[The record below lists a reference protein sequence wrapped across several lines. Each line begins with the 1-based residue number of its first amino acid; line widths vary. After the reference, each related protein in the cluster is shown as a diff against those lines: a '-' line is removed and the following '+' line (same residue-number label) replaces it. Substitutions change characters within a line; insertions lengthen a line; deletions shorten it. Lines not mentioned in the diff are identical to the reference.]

1 MKSLWQDLRYGGRKL
16 LQTPG
21 FTVVALLTLIFGI
34 GANTAIFSVINAVLF
49 RPLPFEQPDRLVQ
62 LWENDLSEGEDRNE
76 ASPANFLD
84 WRQQSQ
90 SFAEMSAFVP
100 RNFNLTDENEPERV
114 LGQRVSANL
123 FTLLGTRAA
132 LGRTFNPDEGQAGS
146 DGVVVLS
153 YGLWQ
158 RRFGSES
165 GILDRTLTL
174 NGRSYKVIGVM
185 PANIKF
191 PPNTDLWVPLVFE
204 TSEATNRDRHFLYVT
219 GRLKSGVSMGQ
230 AQSEMSLIAR
240 NLAQQYPD
248 SNSNRSVLVSSLH
261 EEFVGELRPAMIVL
275 LSAVGFV
282 LLIAC
287 ANVASLFLARAAA
300 RQREVAIRAALGA
313 SPLRLLRQMLTEGVL
328 LSIIG
333 GFLGLL
339 LALAGVR
346 ALVAAIPGNLP
357 IPNLDQVGL
366 DLRVLGF
373 TLLVSVLTGILVGL
387 APAFQVSKPN
397 FNETLKEGGRGT
409 SDGVQRN
416 RLRKVLVVS
425 EVVLAM
431 VLLVGA
437 GLMIKSLF
445 GLLRSDPGFNP
456 NNVLTMQLMLTDTQY
471 PESSQQA
478 AFYQQV
484 LQRVSTVPGVAAV
497 GGVSNLP
504 LGGTG
509 MTSTIV
515 IEDRPAP
522 PPGEEL
528 EASYRVVSPDYF
540 KALGI
545 DLISGRQLTETDS
558 DRAAPVVVV
567 NEQLAHRYWP
577 DENPIGK
584 RMIVQRAEIGDRTDV
599 SREVVGVVRTYKHW
613 GLAGRPQP
621 EVYVPYLQTPFPSM
635 ALVVRSASGVPP
647 ASLTAAVRNEIHSV
661 DKNLPVFNIRTM
673 DKVVAESMVPQRLS
687 TMLLGVFAVTAMMLA
702 GIGIYGILSYFVTN
716 SSHNIGIRMALGAS
730 PRNILKLVVRQG
742 LSLTL
747 VGIGI
752 GALVAFAVMRLMKGL
767 LVGVSTT
774 DPLVFAGIA
783 LLLALVALMASF
795 IPARRA
801 TKVDPLVVLRY
812 E

>member
-1 MKSLWQDLRYGGRKL
+1 MKSFWQDLRYGGRKL

-21 FTVVALLTLIFGI
+21 FTVVALLTLTFGI
-34 GANTAIFSVINAVLF
+34 GANTALFSVINAVLF

-62 LWENDLSEGEDRNE
+62 LWENDLQEGDDHNE
-76 ASPANFLD
+76 ASIANFLD

-100 RNFNLTDENEPERV
+100 RSFNLTDANNPERV
-114 LGQRVSANL
+114 QGQLVSANF

-132 LGRTFNPDEGQAGS
+132 FGRTFNRDEDQAGK
-146 DGVVVLS
+146 DGVVILGH
-153 YGLWQ
+153 GLWQ
-158 RRFGSES
+158 RRFGSDTS
-165 GILDRTLTL
+165 ILDRTLTL
-174 NGRSYKVIGVM
+174 NGKTYKVIGVM
-185 PANIKF
+185 PSNIRF
-191 PPNTDLWVPLVFE
+191 PPKTDLWVPLVFE
-204 TSEATNRDRHFLYVT
+204 PSEATNRDRHFLYVT
-219 GRLKSGVSMGQ
+219 GRLKPGVSQGQ
-230 AQSEMSLIAR
+230 AQSEMNTISR
-240 NLAQQYPD
+240 NLAQQYPE
-248 SNSNRSVLVSSLH
+248 SNTERSVLVVSLH
-261 EEFVGELRPAMIVL
+261 EEFVGPLRPAMIVL

-328 LSIIG
+328 LSVIG
-333 GFLGLL
+333 GVFGLL

-357 IPNLDQVGL
+357 IPNLDQVGI

-373 TLLVSVLTGILVGL
+373 TFLVSVLTGILVGL
-387 APAFQVSKPN
+387 APAFQIAKPN
-397 FNETLKEGGRGT
+397 FNETLKEGGRGN
-409 SDGVQRN
+409 SEGAQRN

-445 GLLRSDPGFNP
+445 GLLRADPGFNP
-456 NNVLTMQLMLTDTQY
+456 NNVLTMQLTLAETQY
-471 PESSQQA
+471 PESTKQA

-484 LQRVSTVPGVAAV
+484 LKGVSTLPGVEAV
-497 GGVSNLP
+497 GAVSNLP

-509 MTSTIV
+509 MTSAIV
-515 IEDRPAP
+515 IEGRPAP
-522 PPGEEL
+522 PPGQEP

-540 KALGI
+540 NAFGI
-545 DLISGRQLTETDS
+545 DLISGRQLTEYDNDHS
-558 DRAAPVVVV
+558 APVVVI
-567 NEQLAHRYWP
+567 NQQLAQRYWP
-577 DENPIGK
+577 NENPIGK
-584 RMIVQRAEIGDRTDV
+584 RMIVQRARMGDRRDV

-613 GLAGRPQP
+613 GLDGRTQS
-621 EVYVPYLQTPFPSM
+621 EAYVSYLQTPFPSM
-635 ALVVRSASGVPP
+635 ALVVRSAKDVSP
-647 ASLTAAVRNEIHSV
+647 ASLTASVTNQIHSV
-661 DKNLPVFNIRTM
+661 DKNLPVFNVKTM
-673 DKVVAESMVPQRLS
+673 DQVVSESVVPQRLS
-687 TMLLGVFAVTAMMLA
+687 TMLLGVFAISAMMLA
-702 GIGIYGILSYFVTN
+702 GIGIYGILAYFVTN
-716 SSHNIGIRMALGAS
+716 STHNIGVRMALGAS
-730 PRNILKLVVRQG
+730 PGNILKLVVRQG
-742 LSLTL
+742 MFLTL

-752 GALVAFAVMRLMKGL
+752 GALAAVAVARLMKGL

-774 DPLVFAGIA
+774 DPVVFAGIA

-801 TKVDPLVVLRY
+801 TKVDPLVVLRN

>member
-1 MKSLWQDLRYGGRKL
+1 MKSFWQDLRYGGRKL
-16 LQTPG
+16 IQTPG
-21 FTVVALLTLIFGI
+21 FTVVALLTLTFGI

-62 LWENDLSEGEDRNE
+62 LWENNLQEGEDRNE

-90 SFAEMSAFVP
+90 SFAEMSALVP
-100 RNFNLTDENEPERV
+100 RSFNLTDANNPERV
-114 LGQRVSANL
+114 QGQRVSANL
-123 FTLLGTRAA
+123 FRLLGTRAA
-132 LGRTFNPDEGQAGS
+132 LGRAFNPDEEKTGN

-153 YGLWQ
+153 HGLWQ
-158 RRFGSES
+158 RRFGSDS
-165 GILDRTLTL
+165 SMLDRMLTL
-174 NGRSYKVIGVM
+174 NGRTYKVIGVM
-185 PANIKF
+185 PSNIQF

-204 TSEATNRDRHFLYVT
+204 PREAGSRERHFLYVT
-219 GRLKSGVSMGQ
+219 GRLKPGVSLEQ
-230 AQSEMSLIAR
+230 AQSEMSTIAR
-240 NLAQQYPD
+240 NLAQQYPE
-248 SNSNRSVLVSSLH
+248 SNTNRSVHVASLH
-261 EEFVGELRPAMIVL
+261 EEIVGPLRPAMIVL
-275 LSAVGFV
+275 LAAVGFV

-333 GFLGLL
+333 GVFGLL
-339 LALAGVR
+339 LALVGVR

-357 IPNLDQVGL
+357 IPNLDQVGI

-387 APAFQVSKPN
+387 APAFQIAKPN

-409 SDGVQRN
+409 TDGVQRN

-445 GLLRSDPGFNP
+445 GLLRADPGFNP
-456 NNVLTMQLMLTDTQY
+456 NNVLTMQLMLAETQY

-484 LQRVSTVPGVAAV
+484 LQRVGTLPGVETV
-497 GGVSNLP
+497 GGISNLP

-509 MTSTIV
+509 MTSGIV
-515 IEDRPAP
+515 IEGRPAP
-522 PPGEEL
+522 PPGQEL

-545 DLISGRQLTETDS
+545 DLINGRQLTES
-558 DRAAPVVVV
+558 DNVRVAPVVVI
-567 NEQLAHRYWP
+567 NEQLAQRYWP
-577 DENPIGK
+577 NENPIGK
-584 RMIVQRAEIGDRTDV
+584 RMIVQRARMGDRTDV

-613 GLAGRPQP
+613 GLDRRTQS
-621 EVYVPYLQTPFPSM
+621 EVYVPYLQTPFPTM
-635 ALVVRSASGVPP
+635 TLVVRSARNVPP
-647 ASLTAAVRNEIHSV
+647 ASLTASVRSQIHSV
-661 DKNLPVFNIRTM
+661 DKDLPVFNVKTM
-673 DKVVAESMVPQRLS
+673 DQVVSESVVPQRLS
-687 TMLLGVFAVTAMMLA
+687 TLLLGVFAILAMMLA
-702 GIGIYGILSYFVTN
+702 GIGIYGILAYFVTN
-716 SSHNIGIRMALGAS
+716 SSHNIGVRMALGAS
-730 PRNILKLVVRQG
+730 RGNILKLIVRQG
-742 LSLTL
+742 MFLTL

-752 GALVAFAVMRLMKGL
+752 GALAAVAVARLMKGL

-774 DPLVFAGIA
+774 DPLVFGGIA

-801 TKVDPLVVLRY
+801 TKVDPLIVLRN